1 MSEEQLKKK
10 NWNAGKFLRG
20 NFLADERSA
29 VHWPFL
35 LYLGLLALISIY
47 SAHSADRKVFRIAA
61 LQTELKEL
69 KSQYVSTRSQLMNA
83 TKLTVVGEKVSE
95 LGLSQNEVA
104 AHIIYRTE
112 E

>member
-1 MSEEQLKKK
+1 MTEEQNVEQK
-10 NWNAGKFLRG
+10 WNMGKWLRG
-20 NFLADERSA
+20 SFLADERNA

-47 SAHSADRKVFRIAA
+47 SAHSADRKVFRIAE

-83 TKLTVVGEKVSE
+83 TKLSVVSEKVNE
-95 LGLSQNEVA
+95 RGLSQSAESAYV
-104 AHIIYRTE
+104 IYAE
-112 E
+112 EE

>member
-1 MSEEQLKKK
+1 MSEEQQKKK
-10 NWNAGKFLRG
+10 KWNAGKFLRG

-83 TKLTVVGEKVSE
+83 TKLTVVGEKVAE
-95 LGLSQNEVA
+95 QGLSQNEVA

>member
-1 MSEEQLKKK
+1 MKEEQEPKTK
-10 NWNAGKFLRG
+10 WNAGKFLRG

-83 TKLTVVGEKVSE
+83 TKLSAVGEKVADR
-95 LGLSQNEVA
+95 GLSQNEKA

-112 E
+112 K